1 MINVKGSHQFC
12 LNLYSLKQLHLCYL
26 RIRRMQE
33 FVNFNL
39 LRLIKRFFDYFFLI
53 FCIFIEWCSL
63 WCYGKYVLLFE
74 RINWIFQVW
83 LFSLNIIISLKL
95 ILIITF
101 SCFAAD
107 IEAVG
112 TVVGIE
118 AADTVVVVASFVV
131 SLLFTL
137 LWQQVSWEYRIYRNR
152 LWTES

>member
-1 MINVKGSHQFC
+1 MINVKDSHQFC
-12 LNLYSLKQLHLCYL
+12 LNWYFLKQLHLCYL

-74 RINWIFQVW
+74 RINWIFKVW

-118 AADTVVVVASFVV
+118 AAGTVVVVASFVV

>member
-1 MINVKGSHQFC
+1 
-12 LNLYSLKQLHLCYL
+12 
-26 RIRRMQE
+26 
-33 FVNFNL
+33 
-39 LRLIKRFFDYFFLI
+39 
-53 FCIFIEWCSL
+53 
-63 WCYGKYVLLFE
+63 
-74 RINWIFQVW
+74 
-83 LFSLNIIISLKL
+83 LKL

-118 AADTVVVVASFVV
+118 AAGTVVVVASFVV

>member
-1 MINVKGSHQFC
+1 MINVKDSHQFC
-12 LNLYSLKQLHLCYL
+12 LNWYFLKQLHLCYL

-53 FCIFIEWCSL
+53 FCIFIELCSL

-118 AADTVVVVASFVV
+118 AAGTVVVVASFVV